1 MNIKINYIFFF
12 IIPHEQYIY
21 YINCFYKNRF
31 NAIILIYIYIYIIKD
46 SSYIYIFIVS
56 NSFSSIYKR
65 KIIKY
70 Y

>member
-31 NAIILIYIYIYIIKD
+31 NAIILIYIYIY
-46 SSYIYIFIVS
+46 
-56 NSFSSIYKR
+56 N
-65 KIIKY
+65 
-70 Y
+70 